1 MENETRRTLDE
12 LVTRYELAPDLCDI
26 YVEGKT
32 DKLLIEWFLDQ
43 KEHQGFVVYEIDT
56 VEIPAQLL
64 FEQGLKDN
72 NRSRVIALALYIQ
85 DKLSE
90 TPLHL
95 TCIADKDFD
104 LLFGKEYQ
112 CNLLLFTDYSCL
124 EIYLF
129 NEVVLDKYLRLGLRL
144 SQPRA
149 REVLNQVSRVLED
162 LFLIRATNEALELNM
177 RWLEKFGDC
186 CNLNKNNNQIQFDST
201 TFINKYLNSN
211 RNHSQES
218 IFRIKL
224 EELRAKELIEIRY
237 KIHGHDFTELLCWY
251 IRPYLRKEIRSSYNS
266 EILAGSLL
274 VCIDVEKLAQEVLF
288 QSLLARIGR

>member
-1 MENETRRTLDE
+1 MENEIRRTLDE
-12 LVTRYELAPDLCDI
+12 LVTRYELEPELCDI

-32 DKLLIEWFLDQ
+32 DKLFIEWFLDEKQ
-43 KEHQGFVVYEIDT
+43 LQDFAVYEIDT

-64 FEQGLKDN
+64 FELGLKDN
-72 NRSRVIALALYIQ
+72 IRSRVIALAIYIH

-90 TPLHL
+90 IPLHI

-104 LLFGKEYQ
+104 WLFGKEYQ
-112 CNLLLFTDYSCL
+112 CDLLLFTDYSCL
-124 EIYLF
+124 EMYLF
-129 NEVVLDKYLRLGLRL
+129 NEVVLDKYLRLAIRL
-144 SQPRA
+144 SQPKA
-149 REVLNQVSRVLED
+149 SEVLHQVSKVLED

-186 CNLNKNNNQIQFDST
+186 CKLNKNNNQVQFDLK
-201 TFINKYLNSN
+201 TFITKYLNSN
-211 RNHSQES
+211 GNRSQES
-218 IFRIKL
+218 RFITKL

-251 IRPYLRKEIRSSYNS
+251 IRHYLRKEIRNSYNS

-274 VCIDVEKLAQEVLF
+274 ACIDAEKLAQEGLF
-288 QSLLARIGR
+288 QRLLARIGR

>member
-1 MENETRRTLDE
+1 MENEIRRTLDE
-12 LVTRYELAPDLCDI
+12 LVTRYELEPELCDI

-72 NRSRVIALALYIQ
+72 NRSHVIALALYIQ
-85 DKLSE
+85 EKLLE

-95 TCIADKDFD
+95 ICIADKDFD

-112 CNLLLFTDYSCL
+112 CDLLLFTDYSCL
-124 EIYLF
+124 EMYLF
-129 NEVVLDKYLRLGLRL
+129 NEVVLDKCLRLGLRL
-144 SQPRA
+144 PQPEA
-149 REVLNQVSRVLED
+149 GEILNQVSKVLED
-162 LFLIRATNEALELNM
+162 LFLIRATNEALGLNM
-177 RWLEKFGDC
+177 TWLKNFGDC
-186 CNLNKNNNQIQFDST
+186 CKLNKKNQIKFDSKS
-201 TFINKYLNSN
+201 FITKYLNSN
-211 RNHSQES
+211 SNRSQES
-218 IFRIKL
+218 GFITKL

-251 IRPYLRKEIRSSYNS
+251 IRPYLRNEIRSSYNS

-274 VCIDVEKLAQEVLF
+274 GCIDAEKLAQEGLF
-288 QSLLARIGR
+288 QNLLARISR

>member
-1 MENETRRTLDE
+1 MENERRRTLDE
-12 LVTRYELAPDLCDI
+12 LVERYELEPDLCDI

-56 VEIPAQLL
+56 VEIPARLL

-85 DKLSE
+85 DKLSK
-90 TPLHL
+90 TPLYL

-112 CNLLLFTDYSCL
+112 CDLLLFTDYSCL
-124 EIYLF
+124 EMYLF

-186 CNLNKNNNQIQFDST
+186 CNLNKKNNQIQFDFT

-251 IRPYLRKEIRSSYNS
+251 IRPYLGKEIKNFCNS
-266 EILAGSLL
+266 EILARSLL
-274 VCIDVEKLAQEVLF
+274 ACINAETLSQEGLF
-288 QSLLARIGR
+288 QRLLARIYR

>member
-1 MENETRRTLDE
+1 MENEVRRTLDE
-12 LVTRYELAPDLCDI
+12 LVTKYELEPDLCDI

-43 KEHQGFVVYEIDT
+43 KEHQGFVVYEIDP
-56 VEIPAQLL
+56 VEIPAQIL

-90 TPLHL
+90 IPLHL

-112 CNLLLFTDYSCL
+112 CDLLLFTDYSCL
-124 EIYLF
+124 EMYLF
-129 NEVVLDKYLRLGLRL
+129 NEVLLDKYLRLGLRL

-149 REVLNQVSRVLED
+149 REVLNQLSRVLED

-177 RWLEKFGDC
+177 TWLGKFSDC
-186 CNLNKNNNQIQFDST
+186 CELDKNNNPVQFDLK
-201 TFINKYLNSN
+201 TFITKYLDSN
-211 RNHSQES
+211 GNRSQES
-218 IFRIKL
+218 SFITKL

-251 IRPYLRKEIRSSYNS
+251 IRPYLRKEIRNSYNS

-274 VCIDVEKLAQEVLF
+274 GSIDAEKLA
-288 QSLLARIGR
+288 